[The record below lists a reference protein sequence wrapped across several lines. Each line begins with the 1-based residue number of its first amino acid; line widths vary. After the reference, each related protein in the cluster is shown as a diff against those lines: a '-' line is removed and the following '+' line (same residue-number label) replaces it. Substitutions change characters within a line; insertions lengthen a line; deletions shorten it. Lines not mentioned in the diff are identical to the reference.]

1 LPFSPGCDRYTKVRT
16 SQSRKGV
23 TVSNDVSKWK
33 LPEIP
38 GLKTF
43 KGDLVHTASW
53 PKDFRYAGKRVA
65 VIGNGSSG
73 VQVVPAIQKGTFL
86 VVLMYKPFI
95 LTAYSDVSQLVHFI
109 RSPLWVMPPPQQL
122 LFAMESEAILKDI
135 EMDGDRY
142 TPEQIEKFTS
152 DPEYHLKF
160 VKIVEEQINSRFP
173 AVRHPQQWFTVFG
186 SLTDTIHRPLKIA
199 K

>member
-1 LPFSPGCDRYTKVRT
+1 
-16 SQSRKGV
+16 
-23 TVSNDVSKWK
+23 
-33 LPEIP
+33 
-38 GLKTF
+38 
-43 KGDLVHTASW
+43 
-53 PKDFRYAGKRVA
+53 